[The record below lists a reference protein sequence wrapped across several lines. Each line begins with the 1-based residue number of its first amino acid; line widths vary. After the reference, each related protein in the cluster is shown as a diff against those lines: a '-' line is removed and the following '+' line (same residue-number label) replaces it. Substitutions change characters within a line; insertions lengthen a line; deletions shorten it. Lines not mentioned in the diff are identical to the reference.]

1 MRNLLV
7 SLSAF
12 AFATACA
19 GGSSGPTFEYGPSST
34 PLRYQVSSKTES
46 VIETPMGAQ
55 NANDTSNVTVTL
67 QIGEPAGDG
76 RQVIAVF
83 EEFNSQIT
91 GVGKIDGGEMLGQ
104 EFSGILAHDG
114 TIEFTETPSSPKKL
128 SDYIDPAAF
137 LSELLVPMPPPGSE
151 AVETW
156 PVSQEYT
163 EYTQVTMTN
172 TVEGT
177 ARIVGDTVWNGQPA
191 KLIEIRAD
199 YSLEGIGTPTG
210 SPGELEMVLSGPG
223 TTRAVWDAQRG
234 VLLSATSHGSATGTV
249 TIAGMDI
256 TLPVTAESWTS
267 IVLGNQGG

>member
-7 SLSAF
+7 SLSAVV
-12 AFATACA
+12 FATACA

-55 NANDTSNVTVTL
+55 NANDTTNVTVTL
-67 QIGEPAGDG
+67 QIGEQAGDG
-76 RQVIAVF
+76 RQITAVF
-83 EEFNSQIT
+83 EEFSSQIT
-91 GVGKIDGGEMLGQ
+91 GVGRLEGGEMLGQ

-114 TIEFTETPSSPKKL
+114 TIEFTETPSIPKKL

-137 LSELLVPMPPPGSE
+137 LSEFLVPMLPPGSE
-151 AVETW
+151 TAETW

-163 EYTQVTMTN
+163 EHTQMTMTS
-172 TVEGT
+172 TMDGT

-199 YSLEGIGTPTG
+199 YTLEGTGMPTG
-210 SPGELEMVLSGPG
+210 SPAELEMVLSGPG
-223 TTRAVWDAQRG
+223 TIRAVWDAQRG
-234 VLLSATSHGSATGTV
+234 VLLSAMSHGNATGTV
-249 TIAGMDI
+249 SLVGMDI
-256 TLPVTAESWTS
+256 TMAVTAESWTS
-267 IVLGNQGG
+267 IVLKN